1 MNEKFTLPSENDV
14 HLKNAPVQEVICQLT
29 FPPIIKLGLTIDPDF
44 QDEIRDAYPLYE
56 RMINDMSV
64 NDQMIKQLR
73 FPSDQLNH
81 SISNMNRNEK
91 INIEQNFF
99 AFSTTAYSTW
109 DDFYPKIIKY
119 FGIFA
124 KYYSPAAFLRT
135 GLRYVNLFTSDII
148 PDLKNRPLQDF
159 FQQEF
164 LGPIGSK
171 TIDNPYLSAFSSTV
185 KIHDTQDVL
194 IRYGIGIKPDE
205 KVLPDDKKNKF
216 FYVDIDVSTNN
227 TNEIESLSPILIEA
241 HRLAYS
247 ALRWVVKN
255 ESISLLS

>member
-1 MNEKFTLPSENDV
+1 MNERFILPNEQDI
-14 HLKNAPVQEVICQLT
+14 HLSNAPIKEVICQLS
-29 FPPIIKLGLTIDPDF
+29 FPPIVKLGLSVDPAY
-44 QDEIRDAYPLYE
+44 QDEIRDDYPLYD

-81 SISNMNRNEK
+81 TISNIDHNEK

-109 DDFYPKIIKY
+109 DDFYPKIIKN
-119 FGIFA
+119 FGVFS

-135 GLRYVNLFTSDII
+135 GLRYVNLFTSEII
-148 PDLKNRPLQDF
+148 PDLKNRPLHDF
-159 FQQEF
+159 FQKEF

-171 TIDNPYLSAFSSTV
+171 TIDNPYLSAFSSTF
-185 KIHDTQDVL
+185 KIHDVQDIL
-194 IRYGIGIKPDE
+194 IQYGIGIKPDE
-205 KVLPDDKKNKF
+205 KVLPDDKKNKL

-227 TNEIESLSPILIEA
+227 TNEIESLEPILIEA
-241 HRLAYS
+241 HRLAYA
-247 ALRWVVKN
+247 ALRWVVKD
-255 ESISLLS
+255 ETISLLS